1 MTNKLSAKEKDDLL
15 EILQERFLNH
25 MDRHPGMNWEDI
37 QTRIEAQLDVLW
49 SLSEMERTGGE
60 PDMVGDEYVYMDC
73 SIESPSGRRS
83 ICYDREALN
92 ARKKNKPENDAMTL
106 AEEMGIEILS
116 EEDYRTLQKFGEFD
130 LKTSSWVE
138 TPERIRELG
147 GALYC
152 DRRYNQIF
160 LYHNGADSYYAS
172 RGFRGK
178 LKI

>member
-138 TPERIRELG
+138 TSERIRELG

>member
-1 MTNKLSAKEKDDLL
+1 MTNKLLAKEKDDLL

-73 SIESPSGRRS
+73 SAESPSGRRS

-92 ARKKNKPENDAMTL
+92 ARKKNKLENDAMTL

>member
-15 EILQERFLNH
+15 EILRERFLNH

-73 SIESPSGRRS
+73 SAESPSGRRS

-138 TPERIRELG
+138 TSERIRELG

>member
-60 PDMVGDEYVYMDC
+60 PDLVGDEYIYMDC
-73 SIESPSGRRS
+73 SAESPSGRRS

-92 ARKKNKPENDAMTL
+92 ARKKNKPENDAMTV
-106 AEEMGIEILS
+106 AEEMGIEILN
-116 EEDYRTLQKFGEFD
+116 EEDYRILQKFGEFD

-138 TPERIRELG
+138 TPDRIRELG

-152 DRRYNQIF
+152 DRRYNQVF

>member
-25 MDRHPGMNWEDI
+25 MNRHPGMNWEDI

-106 AEEMGIEILS
+106 VEEMGIEILS

>member
-60 PDMVGDEYVYMDC
+60 PDLVGDEYIYMDC
-73 SIESPSGRRS
+73 SAESPSGRRS

-92 ARKKNKPENDAMTL
+92 ARKKNKPENDAMTV
-106 AEEMGIEILS
+106 AEEMGIEILN

-138 TPERIRELG
+138 TPDRIRELG

-152 DRRYNQIF
+152 DRRYNQVF